1 MTLSAVPQ
9 LFLLCLFWFLGC
21 WSTTD
26 TSPYD
31 QWEDGLALKKVQ
43 GVQGDKLSDTL
54 WRDQNEEQV
63 QNVFKR
69 FLFHYSKAR
78 NSVGPVQQEAAVH
91 SVHPLLQLLPKLSQR
106 RKKKVVVLKI
116 RGLPEGML

>member
-1 MTLSAVPQ
+1 MTLPTVQQ
-9 LFLLCLFWFLGC
+9 LFLLCLFGFLGP

-26 TSPYD
+26 ASPLD
-31 QWEDGLALKKVQ
+31 QWEDGIVLRKVR
-43 GVQGDKLSDTL
+43 GVQSEDFNDVS

-78 NSVGPVQQEAAVH
+78 NSVGAVQHEQTH
-91 SVHPLLQLLPKLSQR
+91 SVHPLMRLLPKLSQR
-106 RKKKVVVLKI
+106 RNKKVLLLKI